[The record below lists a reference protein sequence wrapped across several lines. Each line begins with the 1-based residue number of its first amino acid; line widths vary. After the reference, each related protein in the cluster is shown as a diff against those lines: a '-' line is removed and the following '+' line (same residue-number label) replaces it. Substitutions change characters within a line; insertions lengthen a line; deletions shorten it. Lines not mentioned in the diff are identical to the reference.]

1 MVNNNDKDKG
11 RRLTQYHHRRIV
23 SRNNKKELEPLSE
36 PGNLS
41 KKGDNKRKDL
51 KEIEL
56 PNDSN
61 VIKGNI

>member
-1 MVNNNDKDKG
+1 MTVATSK
-11 RRLTQYHHRRIV
+11 
-23 SRNNKKELEPLSE
+23 KKELERLSE
-36 PGNLS
+36 PRNS
-41 KKGDNKRKDL
+41 FKKGDSRRKDL

>member
-1 MVNNNDKDKG
+1 MINNNDKDKG
-11 RRLTQYHHRRIV
+11 RKLTQYHHRRMAA
-23 SRNNKKELEPLSE
+23 SNNKKELERLSE

-41 KKGDNKRKDL
+41 KKGDRRRKDL

>member
-23 SRNNKKELEPLSE
+23 ARNNKKELERLSE

-41 KKGDNKRKDL
+41 KKGDDKRKNL

>member
-23 SRNNKKELEPLSE
+23 ARNNKKELERLSE
-36 PGNLS
+36 PGKLS
-41 KKGDNKRKDL
+41 KKGDDKRKDL

>member
-1 MVNNNDKDKG
+1 MANNNDKDKG
-11 RRLTQYHHRRIV
+11 RRLTQYHNRRIV
-23 SRNNKKELEPLSE
+23 ASNNKKELERLSE
-36 PGNLS
+36 PENLS
-41 KKGDNKRKDL
+41 KKGDSRRKDL

>member
-23 SRNNKKELEPLSE
+23 SRNNKKELERLSE

-41 KKGDNKRKDL
+41 KKGDNIRKDL

>member
-1 MVNNNDKDKG
+1 MINNNDKDTG
-11 RRLTQYHHRRIV
+11 RKLTQYHHRRMAA
-23 SRNNKKELEPLSE
+23 SNNKKELERLSE

-41 KKGDNKRKDL
+41 KKGDPRRKDL